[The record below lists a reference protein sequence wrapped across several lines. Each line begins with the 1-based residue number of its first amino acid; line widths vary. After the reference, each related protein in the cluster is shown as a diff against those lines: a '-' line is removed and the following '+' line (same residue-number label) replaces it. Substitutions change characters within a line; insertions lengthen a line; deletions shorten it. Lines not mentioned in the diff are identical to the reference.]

1 MAQQGMGDVLR
12 KGEEIFQNV
21 SGKLLE
27 KPAVAKAFE
36 AALLGK
42 LKVDQGVAVALK
54 RMNVQTRSEFR
65 GLKARVDALAQEVS
79 ELQAQVDALKASTL
93 EHSIRPK
100 SPRSKPRVKTRAAAP
115 KKKARRRA

>member
-1 MAQQGMGDVLR
+1 MAQRVIGDVLK

-36 AALLGK
+36 AAMVGK
-42 LKVDQGVAVALK
+42 SKVDEGMALALK

-65 GLKARVDALAQEVS
+65 GLKARVEALETQVA
-79 ELQAQVDALKASTL
+79 ELRAGLDALKASTPAR
-93 EHSIRPK
+93 RPAA
-100 SPRSKPRVKTRAAAP
+100 RTRARKSTP
-115 KKKARRRA
+115 RA